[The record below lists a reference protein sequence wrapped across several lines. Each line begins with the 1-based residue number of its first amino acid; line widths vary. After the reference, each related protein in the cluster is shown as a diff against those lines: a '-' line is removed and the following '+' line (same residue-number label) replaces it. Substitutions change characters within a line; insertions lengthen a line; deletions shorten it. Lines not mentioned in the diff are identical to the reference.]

1 MTAPTITRL
10 PAKARAVECA
20 VCSGEARYLVK
31 REGKRPRR
39 LCVWCVRPYREK
51 AA

>member
-31 REGKRPRR
+31 REGERDVRV
-39 LCVWCVRPYREK
+39 CVWCKRRYEV

>member
-20 VCSGEARYLVK
+20 RCSGEAKYLVR
-31 REGKRPRR
+31 REGEQDVRVCCWCRR
-39 LCVWCVRPYREK
+39 KYEV